1 MFGTSR
7 KKLEKEQYEADMQQ
21 LRAQQGEEIRMLQRQ
36 AQLQA
41 ATINTNTTGTVSDY
55 RGQYNTA
62 VNTLGS
68 ISSDT
73 STILRNVRADMRGLH
88 DEVTKLK
95 GFYEWMIH
103 AYPETIAQYKA
114 LMDLQRASSANN
126 SEAGEARVERA
137 SY

>member
-1 MFGTSR
+1 LEVDMFGTSR
-7 KKLEKEQYEADMQQ
+7 KKLEKQQYEAVMQQ
-21 LRAQQGEEIRMLQRQ
+21 LKAQQEMEVRMLQRQ

-41 ATINTNTTGTVSDY
+41 NMTTADY

-62 VNTLGS
+62 MNALGQS
-68 ISSDT
+68 VSSDT
-73 STILRNVRADMRGLH
+73 STILRNVQGDIREMRNEMIMLR
-88 DEVTKLK
+88 

-114 LMDLQRASSANN
+114 LMDLQRAASNN
-126 SEAGEARVERA
+126 ETVAGQNAERA

>member
-7 KKLEKEQYEADMQQ
+7 KKLEKQQYEADMQQ
-21 LRAQQGEEIRMLQRQ
+21 LKAQQEMEVRMLQRQ

-41 ATINTNTTGTVSDY
+41 ATIVTNTIGTASDY
-55 RGQYNTA
+55 RGQYSMPQDN
-62 VNTLGS
+62 
-68 ISSDT
+68 T
-73 STILRNVRADMRGLH
+73 STILRNLQANVRQLH
-88 DEVTKLK
+88 DEVNRLT

-114 LMDLQRASSANN
+114 LMDLQRASSNI
-126 SEAGEARVERA
+126 ETVAGQNAERA

>member
-7 KKLEKEQYEADMQQ
+7 KKLEKQQYEADMQQ
-21 LRAQQGEEIRMLQRQ
+21 LKAQQDMEMRMLQRQ

-41 ATINTNTTGTVSDY
+41 ATITTNTTGTISDY
-55 RGQYNTA
+55 RGQYSMPQDN
-62 VNTLGS
+62 
-68 ISSDT
+68 T
-73 STILRNVRADMRGLH
+73 STILRNLQASVRGLH
-88 DEVTKLK
+88 DEVNRLK

-114 LMDLQRASSANN
+114 LMDLQRASSNN
-126 SEAGEARVERA
+126 ETVVGQNAERA

>member
-7 KKLEKEQYEADMQQ
+7 KKLEKQQYEADMQQ
-21 LRAQQGEEIRMLQRQ
+21 LKAQQEMEVRMLQRQ

-55 RGQYNTA
+55 RGQYNMPKD
-62 VNTLGS
+62 
-68 ISSDT
+68 DT
-73 STILRNVRADMRGLH
+73 STILRNVQANMRQLH
-88 DEVTKLK
+88 DEVNRLK

-114 LMDLQRASSANN
+114 LMDLQRASSNI
-126 SEAGEARVERA
+126 ETVAGQNAERA

>member
-7 KKLEKEQYEADMQQ
+7 KKLEKQQYEADMQQ
-21 LRAQQGEEIRMLQRQ
+21 LKAQQEMEVRMLQRQ

-41 ATINTNTTGTVSDY
+41 ATITTNTTGTISDY
-55 RGQYNTA
+55 RGQYSMPQDN
-62 VNTLGS
+62 
-68 ISSDT
+68 T
-73 STILRNVRADMRGLH
+73 STILRNLQASVRGLH
-88 DEVTKLK
+88 DEVNRLT

-114 LMDLQRASSANN
+114 LMDLQRASSNI
-126 SEAGEARVERA
+126 ETVAGQNAERA

>member
-7 KKLEKEQYEADMQQ
+7 KKLEKQQYEAVMQQ
-21 LRAQQGEEIRMLQRQ
+21 LKAQQEMEVRMLQRQ

-41 ATINTNTTGTVSDY
+41 NMTTADY

-62 VNTLGS
+62 MNALGQS
-68 ISSDT
+68 VSSDT
-73 STILRNVRADMRGLH
+73 STILRNVQGDIREMRNEMIMLR
-88 DEVTKLK
+88 

-114 LMDLQRASSANN
+114 LMDLQRAASNN
-126 SEAGEARVERA
+126 ETVAGQNAERA

>member
-1 MFGTSR
+1 
-7 KKLEKEQYEADMQQ
+7 MQQ
-21 LRAQQGEEIRMLQRQ
+21 LRAQQETEIRMLQRQ
-36 AQLQA
+36 AQLQG
-41 ATINTNTTGTVSDY
+41 TIQGANMTTSDY

-73 STILRNVRADMRGLH
+73 STILRNVRADMRELH
-88 DEVTKLK
+88 DEVIKLK

-114 LMDLQRASSANN
+114 LMDLQRAASNNETGEQSVASS
-126 SEAGEARVERA
+126 
-137 SY
+137 Y

>member
-7 KKLEKEQYEADMQQ
+7 KKLEKQQYEADMQQ
-21 LRAQQGEEIRMLQRQ
+21 LKAQQDMEMRMLQRQ

-41 ATINTNTTGTVSDY
+41 ATITTNTTGTISDY
-55 RGQYNTA
+55 RGQYSMPQDN
-62 VNTLGS
+62 
-68 ISSDT
+68 T
-73 STILRNVRADMRGLH
+73 STILRNLQASVRGLH
-88 DEVTKLK
+88 DEVNRLK

-114 LMDLQRASSANN
+114 LMDLQRASNANN

>member
-7 KKLEKEQYEADMQQ
+7 KKLEKQQYEADMQQ

-41 ATINTNTTGTVSDY
+41 ATITTNTTMTDY
-55 RGQYNTA
+55 RGQYNMPQD
-62 VNTLGS
+62 N
-68 ISSDT
+68 T
-73 STILRNVRADMRGLH
+73 STILRNVQASVRGLH
-88 DEVTKLK
+88 DEVNRLK

-114 LMDLQRASSANN
+114 LMDLQRASNANN

-137 SY
+137 SN

>member
-1 MFGTSR
+1 MFGMSTEER
-7 KKLEKEQYEADMQQ
+7 RRYEADMQQ
-21 LRAQQGEEIRMLQRQ
+21 LRAQRQ
-36 AQLQA
+36 AHLQA
-41 ATINTNTTGTVSDY
+41 NITTSDY

-62 VNTLGS
+62 MNASGQSV
-68 ISSDT
+68 SSDT

-114 LMDLQRASSANN
+114 LMDLQRASTNN
-126 SEAGEARVERA
+126 ETGEQSVA
-137 SY
+137 SSY

>member
-7 KKLEKEQYEADMQQ
+7 KKLEKQQYEANMQQ
-21 LRAQQGEEIRMLQRQ
+21 LKAQQEMEVRMLQRQ

-41 ATINTNTTGTVSDY
+41 NMTTADY

-62 VNTLGS
+62 MNALGQS
-68 ISSDT
+68 VSSDT
-73 STILRNVRADMRGLH
+73 STILRNVQGDIQKMRNEMIMLR
-88 DEVTKLK
+88 

-103 AYPETIAQYKA
+103 AYPETITQYKA
-114 LMDLQRASSANN
+114 LMDLQRASSNI
-126 SEAGEARVERA
+126 ETVAGQNAERA